1 MDGII
6 NIYKEAGMTSFS
18 CVAQVRK
25 ITQSEKAGHA
35 GTLDPQATGVLPV
48 LLGKA
53 TRCSDLFLELPK
65 RYRGEITFGIETDTC
80 DIWGQP
86 AVQIPPCDPA
96 LEAVCRDSL
105 QETIGRFTGE
115 IEQLPPAYAA
125 VKINGV
131 PAYKLAR
138 RGKPVELRSRTVTIY
153 RIELLR
159 FTRKEGEYPKA
170 VVDVTCSRGTY
181 IRSLCRDIGRQLGVC
196 ACMSA
201 LERTEYGP
209 LKKDTALTLQQLRES
224 CGGETDGF
232 PYDPVDRLLQEEPY
246 IILNAEEEKRY
257 RTGVSVR
264 FEDPYRRLGRAVPD
278 GARLRVYTESGRFLA
293 TAWLLLHPGEIVRGE
308 LKLDKFFDCE
318 GVLP

>member
-25 ITQSEKAGHA
+25 IIQSEKAGHA

-48 LLGKA
+48 LVGKA
-53 TRCSDLFLELPK
+53 TRCSDLFLEMPK
-65 RYRGEITFGIETDTC
+65 RYIGEITFGIETDTC

-86 AVQIPPCDPA
+86 VSQAQPCDPA
-96 LEAVCRDSL
+96 LRAVCRDSV
-105 QETIGRFTGE
+105 QEAIGRFTGE
-115 IEQLPPAYAA
+115 IEQFPPAYAA

-138 RGKPVELRSRTVTIY
+138 RGKPVEMRSRMVTVY
-153 RIELLR
+153 RIGLLH
-159 FTRKEGEYPKA
+159 FTRNEGAYPKA
-170 VVDVTCSRGTY
+170 VLDVTCSRGTY
-181 IRSLCRDIGRQLGVC
+181 IRSLCRDIGKQLGVC

-209 LKKDTALTLQQLRES
+209 LKKERAMTLQQLRGY
-224 CGGETDGF
+224 CDGKTDGF
-232 PYDPVDRLLQEEPY
+232 PYDPVDRLLQDDPY
-246 IILNAEEEKRY
+246 LILNAEEEKKY
-257 RTGVSVR
+257 RAGVPVR
-264 FEDPYRRLGRAVPD
+264 FENPFQRFGQAVPD
-278 GARLRVYTESGRFLA
+278 GARVRVYTESGRLLA
-293 TAWLLLHPGEIVRGE
+293 TASLLAHPGGALQGE